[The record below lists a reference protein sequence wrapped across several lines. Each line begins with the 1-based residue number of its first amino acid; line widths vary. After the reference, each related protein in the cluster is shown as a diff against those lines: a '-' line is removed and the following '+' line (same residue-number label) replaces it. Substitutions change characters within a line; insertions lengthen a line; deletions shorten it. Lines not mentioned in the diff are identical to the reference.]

1 MRPSFQLTFYCVVFV
16 FVSFLQVYGEDISV
30 QYTGLVRKSHISHN
44 GRHNV
49 LIVENKYSGG
59 SELSLYLVT
68 FTADGRFR
76 LNDYSLTP
84 RYDILVERP
93 DGNIGFVSFDTANQ
107 YTIRMYNPK
116 KTEISQPLDNTDRK
130 ITQLQF
136 SKDLRAWC
144 YNVDF
149 SAHPWASKKQ
159 KLRAAANRAY
169 YKRSSGWIILTEDD
183 YGRTK
188 TGDLVFS
195 DAEKETFTE
204 WVPFEKPKKVPQ
216 LFTQLMPN
224 ITLETQVLWSPDSK
238 YIYVLDRTGIWRLQL
253 GSVFFPLWTQVVKK
267 MDISRFEVSA
277 SGKALL
283 YETALNP
290 ELKTADFLVQFEDQ
304 IYGAPDPYRLFYDI
318 WMVDLSPL
326 AAKKV
331 PSPIQ
336 KKHMSAGGPTWMPD
350 THNYLSP
357 RLITRGLHATFNPVG
372 QTIEVSTL
380 DGQYGILIETMKFS
394 SRHSTGRLYD

>member
-1 MRPSFQLTFYCVVFV
+1 M
-16 FVSFLQVYGEDISV
+16 
-30 QYTGLVRKSHISHN
+30 
-44 GRHNV
+44 
-49 LIVENKYSGG
+49 
-59 SELSLYLVT
+59 
-68 FTADGRFR
+68 
-76 LNDYSLTP
+76 
-84 RYDILVERP
+84 
-93 DGNIGFVSFDTANQ
+93 
-107 YTIRMYNPK
+107 
-116 KTEISQPLDNTDRK
+116 
-130 ITQLQF
+130 
-136 SKDLRAWC
+136 
-144 YNVDF
+144 
-149 SAHPWASKKQ
+149 Q
-159 KLRAAANRAY
+159 KLQSFGIAMAIFCLLFLVNSSHAIEFEY
-169 YKRSSGWIILTEDD
+169 IGPSSGSLN
-183 YGRTK
+183 YGF
-188 TGDLVFS
+188 TGDTLNGQ
-195 DAEKETFTE
+195 E
-204 WVPFEKPKKVPQ
+204 

-253 GSVFFPLWTQVVKK
+253 GSVLFPLWTQVVKK

-277 SGKALL
+277 SGKALI

-290 ELKTADFLVQFEDQ
+290 ELKTSDFLIQFEDQ

-350 THNYLSP
+350 AHNNLSP

-394 SRHSTGRLYD
+394 SCHSTGRLYD